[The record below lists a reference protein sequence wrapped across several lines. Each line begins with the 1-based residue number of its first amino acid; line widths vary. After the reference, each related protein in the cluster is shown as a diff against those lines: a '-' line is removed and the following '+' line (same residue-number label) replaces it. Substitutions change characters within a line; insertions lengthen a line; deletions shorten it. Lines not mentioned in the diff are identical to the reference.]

1 MREILFRGK
10 DKDGNWHEGLF
21 CLHQFHIGGL
31 FVPCIQKLRE
41 WDSGDYLEYIEVIT
55 ETVGQFTGLTDKN
68 GVKIFEGDIL
78 YVPNYEHT
86 EHKVRCLV
94 EWDELS
100 LSFTTFSPR
109 SSFFVLG
116 NKFDN
121 PDLLNE

>member
-10 DKDGNWHEGLF
+10 DKDGNWHEGDLV
-21 CLHQFHIGGL
+21 H
-31 FVPCIQKLRE
+31 
-41 WDSGDYLEYIEVIT
+41 DSFDGTSMNIPVGIKKRGCYPVEVIT
-55 ETVGQFTGLTDKN
+55 ETVGQFTALTDKN

-78 YVPNYEHT
+78 YVHNYEHT

-94 EWDELS
+94 EWDELN

-121 PDLLNE
+121 PELLNE